1 MFRTLKNTFKKKM
14 LGYIDSNKNH
24 YPVLKYKIELRLKSR
39 YYVSYYTKKNLYTLT
54 SSIYTCF
61 HLFTKHFP
69 SPSFPVRWSTE
80 DTLKLPLTNN
90 FVKKQNWRPGEAKT
104 KAVKWKRSN
113 YVFLPTIFFRCLK
126 CGKIKRR
133 KILDILK
140 ISYHTHSEKNMRE
153 RKTSRWK
160 RFWSIKG
167 EGSKS
172 QSIHKRRLM
181 IALTHGPRDY

>member
-1 MFRTLKNTFKKKM
+1 M

-69 SPSFPVRWSTE
+69 SPSFPLRWSTE

-133 KILDILK
+133 KILDILRFHIILTQRK
-140 ISYHTHSEKNMRE
+140 IWERGKQVDGKDSEVSKE
-153 RKTSRWK
+153 KGASPK
-160 RFWSIKG
+160 AFIKG
-167 EGSKS
+167 GSW
-172 QSIHKRRLM
+172 
-181 IALTHGPRDY
+181 